1 MTGTASLEAAGGSIL
16 GVNLEEALRRS
27 RRRPINVD
35 RDMRLGG
42 SAFDKLDLSLALNN
56 GRAEIQRGVMISHG
70 VTAEIDGA
78 IDLVAQNWALQ
89 FNAAQ
94 TDAAG
99 QKSQDGAHVK
109 LDVNGPWSA
118 PTIRAIGEND
128 ASQPIGDPAPSH

>member
-1 MTGTASLEAAGGSIL
+1 MK
-16 GVNLEEALRRS
+16 
-27 RRRPINVD
+27 
-35 RDMRLGG
+35 LGG

-70 VTAEIDGA
+70 VTAEIDGV
-78 IDLVAQNWALQ
+78 IDLVAQNWALR

-99 QKSQDGAHVK
+99 QKSQDGAHVM
-109 LDVNGPWSA
+109 LDVDGPWSA

-128 ASQPIGDPAPSH
+128 PSQPIGDPAPSH